1 MTDFSPKAGSAAVRA
16 ADVEARVGS
25 GYPEP
30 LAAECR
36 DRIKRILGDV
46 FGLTQFGVNL
56 TTLPSGAWSSQRHWH
71 EHEDE
76 FIYVIEGELVL
87 VSDDGE
93 ETLEAGTCAGFPAGR
108 ANGHHLVNRSGSTAS
123 YLEIGTRSPNER
135 SHYPDVD
142 LEARKSGGSFRFTR
156 RNGEPYET

>member
-1 MTDFSPKAGSAAVRA
+1 MTDVSPKAGPAAVRTEE
-16 ADVEARVGS
+16 VEARVGS

-30 LAAECR
+30 LAVECR
-36 DRIKRILGDV
+36 DRIKRALGDV

-56 TTLPSGAWSSQRHWH
+56 TALPPGAWSSQRHWH

-87 VSDDGE
+87 ISDNGE
-93 ETLEAGTCAGFPAGR
+93 EALEAGMCAGFPAGR
-108 ANGHHLVNRSGSTAS
+108 ANGHHLVNRSGSTAR

-142 LEARKSGGSFRFTR
+142 LEARKAGDGFRFTR